1 MSDKNR
7 TLRIRIEKLLVAIMS
22 VLLILTLVT
31 TISFTCPRKERKR
44 QLLRPLK
51 LKKQKVRMLKRRRKP
66 PGEKKNLPRK
76 AMIRVQKKKLLRKVM
91 QLRPKRRRQMKS
103 WMTHQA
109 ILWIQDSEDRLR
121 SLRSLQI
128 HISLSPAPQARSSS
142 KSIPSESSHWAR
154 SRC

>member
-1 MSDKNR
+1 MAGKTYGYARVSSKDQNVDRQK
-7 TLRIRIEKLLVAIMS
+7 LAMQAFGVDAIFVEKQS
-22 VLLILTLVT
+22 GKD
-31 TISFTCPRKERKR
+31 FER
-44 QLLRPLK
+44 P
-51 LKKQKVRMLKRRRKP
+51 VY
-66 PGEKKNLPRK
+66 
-76 AMIRVQKKKLLRKVM
+76 KKLLRKVM